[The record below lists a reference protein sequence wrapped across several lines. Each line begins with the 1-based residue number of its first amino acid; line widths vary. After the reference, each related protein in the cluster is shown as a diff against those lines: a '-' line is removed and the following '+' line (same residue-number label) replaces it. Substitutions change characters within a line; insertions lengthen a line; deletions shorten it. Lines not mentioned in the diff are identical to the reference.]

1 MKIDLNV
8 KDRLAIIS
16 ILPTQGS
23 ITDLVE
29 VMEIIKKIKFSEQEK
44 QDLSFSEDNG
54 KITWDMSLEKANSFD
69 LSFEQVRLIKQTI
82 DKLNEANKIDI
93 NILDTCLKFRSI

>member
-44 QDLSFSEDNG
+44 RDLSFSEDNG
-54 KITWDMSLEKANSFD
+54 KITWDMSLEKDNSFD

>member
-54 KITWDMSLEKANSFD
+54 KITWDMSLEKDNSFD
-69 LSFEQVRLIKQTI
+69 LSFE
-82 DKLNEANKIDI
+82 
-93 NILDTCLKFRSI
+93 

>member
-54 KITWDMSLEKANSFD
+54 KITWDMSLEKDNSFD